1 MAQKNRR
8 RPLRQF
14 PLDPDLIAGLKKLSG
29 RLHEPAAAIVRRA
42 IRRELEREGVL
53 KAAKVILVAASA
65 TLMLSCVGNPTA
77 PSAAGPW
84 ICTTQERCSY
94 PAPFYQRECRR
105 DSYVSQTPCPATP
118 IP

>member
-1 MAQKNRR
+1 MSQKNRR

-14 PLDPDLIAGLKKLSG
+14 PLDPDLIVGLKKLSD

-53 KAAKVILVAASA
+53 KVAKVILVAAFLSSV
-65 TLMLSCVGNPTA
+65 SCVSPTS
-77 PSAAGPW
+77 PSAKEW

-94 PAPFYQRECRR
+94 PGPTYQRTCRV
-105 DSYVSQTPCPATP
+105 DQYVSDRPCPATP